1 MALNFQIKIS
11 WKLRYEKFRD
21 LVTLP
26 GSHLQFFL
34 NQSCVSYMVEGQLM
48 ITSLRGSIKERDNY
62 NLCPFI
68 YNKAE
73 DVCAIYVSLICFYSH
88 KFAVGL
94 MDSNSDSTHQ

>member
-1 MALNFQIKIS
+1 
-11 WKLRYEKFRD
+11 
-21 LVTLP
+21 
-26 GSHLQFFL
+26 
-34 NQSCVSYMVEGQLM
+34 M

-88 KFAVGL
+88 KFGVGL
-94 MDSNSDSTHQ
+94 MDSNSDSIHQRLLLCCLSQIPLPSF